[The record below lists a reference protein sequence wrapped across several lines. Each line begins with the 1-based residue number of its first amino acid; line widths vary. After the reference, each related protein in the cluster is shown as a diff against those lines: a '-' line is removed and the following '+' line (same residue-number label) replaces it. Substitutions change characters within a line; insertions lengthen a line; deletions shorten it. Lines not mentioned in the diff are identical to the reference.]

1 MRYVFDLY
9 FYTDGDFGLDFIP
22 KGMKYG
28 YERYDYSEE
37 FSDLDIAVEK
47 IDHILTK
54 IESELHGKDYVVDD
68 VLGMISEFRD
78 RLILNHSTDIFVSI
92 GGNQEGTEM
101 RFYTI
106 PNTYKVKFECSDAES
121 EMLKNASNYGKLNA
135 LSQEKEEKEAL
146 LMEKMER
153 WEYLEDLAQK
163 IAEQE

>member
-1 MRYVFDLY
+1 MRYKFELC
-9 FYTDGDFGLDFIP
+9 FCTDGDFGLDFIP
-22 KGMKYG
+22 KGMRYD
-28 YERYDYSEE
+28 YERYNYSEE
-37 FSDLDIAVEK
+37 FSDLDMAVEK

-106 PNTYKVKFECSDAES
+106 PNTYRVKFECSDDES
-121 EMLKNASNYGKLNA
+121 EMLKNGLKSYTDEAISNAVKL
-135 LSQEKEEKEAL
+135 AL
-146 LMEKMER
+146 LDLCSKSA
-153 WEYLEDLAQK
+153 LVNEDDS
-163 IAEQE
+163 